1 MDVICETY
9 SLELLTIISE
19 EIKKTRRIMT
29 EMNNIPRT
37 SDEYFE
43 DIRPYLDE
51 EVRENLKE
59 LLEVDEIKAIV
70 NGLILNNI
78 SEQELAKQ
86 VDSIDSVNDFKKLF
100 LAPVAREIQKRSTF
114 SLTSS
119 GRSNL
124 DKSGEEKYLFISNHR
139 DIILDSAFLNVILM
153 ERGLSL
159 PRVAIGDNLLIKPWI
174 KSLVRM
180 GSAFIVKRKPSIREK
195 IVESRRL
202 SMYIRSSI
210 MYKEE
215 SVWLS
220 QSEGRRKNSDDR
232 TQFGVLRMLTL
243 SSEDKDIAKALA
255 PLNIT
260 PVSIT
265 YEFDPCDYLKAQEM
279 LQKEINP
286 EWQKSP
292 MDDMINMQTGLQGQK
307 GRVHFAI
314 TPPLTDLSSITA
326 RAEDKKQEIQMIAD
340 EIDRQIFLNYRFYPS
355 NYAAYDLLYGG
366 TTFKDMY
373 STKERANFELYLEN
387 QIDKVRVDGKKD
399 SAFLLKK
406 LLEMYSTPLKNHLL
420 AKKELR

>member
-1 MDVICETY
+1 
-9 SLELLTIISE
+9 
-19 EIKKTRRIMT
+19 MT

-37 SDEYFE
+37 RDDYFK
-43 DIRPYLDE
+43 DIRPFLDE
-51 EVRENLKE
+51 EVRENLKS
-59 LLEVDEIKAIV
+59 LLEVDEIKAIID
-70 NGLILNNI
+70 GLILNNI
-78 SEQELAKQ
+78 TEQELAQQ
-86 VDSIDSVNDFKKLF
+86 VETIDSVNAFKKVL

-119 GRSNL
+119 GKSNL
-124 DKSGEEKYLFISNHR
+124 DETGEEKYLFISNHR
-139 DIILDSAFLNVILM
+139 DIILDAAFLNVIMM

-174 KSLVRM
+174 RSLVRM
-180 GSAFIVKRKPSIREK
+180 GSAFIVKRKPSMREML
-195 IVESRRL
+195 VESKRL
-202 SMYIRSSI
+202 SMYIRSCI
-210 MYKEE
+210 AYNEE
-215 SVWLS
+215 SVWLA

-232 TQFGVLRMLTL
+232 TQLAVLKMLTM
-243 SSEDKDIAKALA
+243 SSDEKDVSKALA

-260 PVSIT
+260 PVAIT

-279 LQKEINP
+279 LQKKINP
-286 EWQKSP
+286 EWKKSP
-292 MDDMINMQTGLQGQK
+292 MDDMINMQTGLQGEK

-314 TPPLTDLSSITA
+314 STPLKDLSSITA
-326 RAEDKKQEIQMIAD
+326 RAEDKKQELQMIAD
-340 EIDRQIFLNYRFYPS
+340 EIDRDIFLNYRFYPS

-373 STKERANFELYLEN
+373 STKERAHFELYLEN

-399 SAFLLKK
+399 SAFLLNK